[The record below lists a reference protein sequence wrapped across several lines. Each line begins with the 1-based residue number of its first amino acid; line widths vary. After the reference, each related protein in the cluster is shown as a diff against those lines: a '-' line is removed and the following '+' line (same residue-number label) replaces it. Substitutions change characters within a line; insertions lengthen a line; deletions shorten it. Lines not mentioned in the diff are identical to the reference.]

1 LDTPDI
7 NAWQPWTPNEVYKR
21 FAGIDAPWCVV
32 GGWAIDLWL
41 GEQTRPHD
49 DIEISILREDLA
61 QFRAALP
68 DCEFFA
74 AGSGKVTRL
83 GPAEPATEIHQ
94 VWCLEKETKKWRLDI
109 MIEPGSRQTGAF
121 GTWHFKHDPS
131 ICKARNETVLRDWNG
146 VPFMCPEVVLLF
158 KAKNIRAKDQ
168 FDFESV
174 LSTFHTQQYWLAEAI
189 EKVYPRNP
197 WIEKLRN
204 FKNLTI

>member
-1 LDTPDI
+1 MPDI
-7 NAWQPWTPNEVYKR
+7 DAWQPWTPNEVYRR

-41 GEQTRPHD
+41 GEQTRPHE
-49 DIEISILREDLA
+49 DIEISILREDLD

-74 AGSGKVTRL
+74 AGSGEVTQL
-83 GPAEPATEIHQ
+83 ASQEPAEDILQ
-94 VWCLEKETKKWRLDI
+94 IWCLEKETQKWRLDI
-109 MIEPGSRQTGAF
+109 MIEPRSRHTNAR
-121 GTWHFKHDPS
+121 GTWRFKRDLS
-131 ICKARNETVLRDWNG
+131 ISKARHDVVLRDSNG
-146 VPFMCPEVVLLF
+146 VPFMRPEVVLLF

-174 LSTFHTQQYWLAEAI
+174 LSTFHTEQYWLAEAI
-189 EKVYPRNP
+189 EKVHPQHP

-204 FKNLTI
+204 SKNLTI